1 MATVG
6 ATATARD
13 DLRELG
19 ERAAA
24 QLHHLVRVRVRVR
37 VRVGVRVRVRLRP
50 SSITSCHSGL
60 GRPRHCLSATGRA
73 HAAAA
78 HSRSA
83 HLGDMVRYGEIWGGM
98 GR

>member
-1 MATVG
+1 LTTVR
-6 ATATARD
+6 ATARD
-13 DLRELG
+13 WDDLGELG

-24 QLHHLVRVRVRVR
+24 QLHHLVWVRVRVRVR
-37 VRVGVRVRVRLRP
+37 VRVKP
-50 SSITSCHSGL
+50 SSITSCHSGF

-83 HLGDMVRYGEIWGGM
+83 HLGDIGRYGEIWGDM